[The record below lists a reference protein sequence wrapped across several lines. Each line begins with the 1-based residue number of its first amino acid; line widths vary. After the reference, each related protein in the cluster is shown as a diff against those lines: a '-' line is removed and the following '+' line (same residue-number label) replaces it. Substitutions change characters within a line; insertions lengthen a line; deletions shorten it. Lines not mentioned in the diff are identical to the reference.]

1 MRVHLLPEGFLVRPP
16 TLDDVPLVHALLQ
29 ACARD
34 EYGTD
39 EAMWGTREALQ
50 AEWQAPGVDPAADAW
65 LVTTADGRLAGYAL
79 AAEEGL
85 ADASIGMTTRVAPAY
100 RGRGISTFLLSRV
113 EQWALARLAMA
124 PASTH
129 ATLTT
134 WVSQVNEAARQLLE
148 QVGYRRRQS
157 SWLMEIQMQEM
168 PAAPRWPQGM
178 MVRTVVPGREE
189 RIVFETVQEAFSD
202 LRGYLPTSYE
212 EWEHW
217 MVKREEVDLSLWF
230 LAWDEQELAG
240 CSLCEYRA
248 GCGWVEQL
256 AVRRPWRHQG
266 LGMALLLYSFG
277 TFYHR
282 GTTEVRLLVDA
293 ESLTGATR
301 LYERAGMQRIR
312 QYDNYEKVVRTGKG
326 GYRFDRMAC
335 KDPFDTLG
343 FAPPV
348 HERPD
353 SC

>member
-1 MRVHLLPEGFLVRPP
+1 MTVHLLPEAFLVRPP
-16 TLDDVPLVHALLQ
+16 TLDDVPLVHHLLQ
-29 ACARD
+29 ACACD
-34 EYGTD
+34 EFGTD

-50 AEWQAPGVDPAADAW
+50 TEWQAPGVDLATDAW
-65 LVTTADGRLAGYAL
+65 LVTTTDGRLAGYAL
-79 AAEEGL
+79 VAEEGA

-100 RGRGISTFLLSRV
+100 RGWGISTFLLSRV
-113 EQWALARLAMA
+113 EQWAHQRLAQA
-124 PASTH
+124 PASPR

-134 WVSQVNEAARQLLE
+134 WISHVNEAALQLLE

-157 SWLMEIQMQEM
+157 SWLMEIQVHEV
-168 PAAPRWPQGM
+168 PAAPTWPQGM
-178 MVRTVVPGREE
+178 MVRTVVPGQEE
-189 RIVFETVQEAFSD
+189 RIVFETVQEAFGD

-217 MVKREEVDLSLWF
+217 MVKREDVDLSLWF

-248 GCGWVEQL
+248 GGGWIEQL

-277 TFYHR
+277 AFYRR

-301 LYERAGMQRIR
+301 LYERAGMQSIR
-312 QYDNYEKVVRTGKG
+312 QYDNYVKEIRTGE
-326 GYRFDRMAC
+326 
-335 KDPFDTLG
+335 G
-343 FAPPV
+343 FQVAP
-348 HERPD
+348 
-353 SC
+353 